1 MLRRHPWHLTS
12 GSAGRSAPSEQFSL
26 KLVPC
31 AHLRR
36 IFSKLDEE
44 EEAEESLDTY
54 HVTYEFGNR
63 CVHTIPH
70 CPLLTATAAVPR
82 EVFATPT
89 AAARLCCG
97 HAGATRGI
105 DGPVVVEQ
113 PPRASPAGA
122 GLAIG
127 GAPRPQPQAIDVVV
141 TSVPGIVGPRRPR
154 AIELQICQPV
164 LTGQFQFGSGR

>member
-70 CPLLTATAAVPR
+70 CPLLTA
-82 EVFATPT
+82 ATVLPSPLRC
-89 AAARLCCG
+89 RL
-97 HAGATRGI
+97 RF
-105 DGPVVVEQ
+105 
-113 PPRASPAGA
+113 
-122 GLAIG
+122 
-127 GAPRPQPQAIDVVV
+127 DVS
-141 TSVPGIVGPRRPR
+141 SVCSLVCVHVR
-154 AIELQICQPV
+154 
-164 LTGQFQFGSGR
+164 